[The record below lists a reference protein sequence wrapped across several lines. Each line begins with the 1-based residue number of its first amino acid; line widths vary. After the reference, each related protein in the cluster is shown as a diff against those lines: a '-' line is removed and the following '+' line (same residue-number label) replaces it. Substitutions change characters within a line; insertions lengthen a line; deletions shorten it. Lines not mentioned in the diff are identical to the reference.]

1 MFESAELGH
10 KVDAETYDAEVHHLR
25 ERLLRAQ
32 AEVFRKKAF
41 PVIVVISGF
50 EAAGKG
56 DTLHTLHEWMDSRH
70 IETHAFDRPDC
81 VERRHP
87 AMWRFWQALPRAGD
101 VGIFFGAWYRSTL
114 YSRVYGGEKRAE
126 LERELAQIARFE
138 QMLTDEGALLVKY
151 WLHLPKKEQR
161 KKLEELESNR
171 RTRWRVK
178 ASDWRNHERYGDFR
192 KAAEEMLHQTSS
204 HQAPWI
210 VVEGTDARYRRLTVA
225 RTLLD
230 AMRARLADHAQV
242 HVSAPPIVTA
252 VDNRKLLRDLDL
264 TKALAKNEYEK
275 RLAKAQGALAQLSR
289 RAAKRKRAA
298 VLVFEG
304 PDAAGKGGTIRRIT
318 AALDARHYRVTAI
331 SAPSEEERAHPYLW
345 RFWRTVPRGG
355 SIEIFDRSWYGRVL
369 VERVEEL
376 CPESVWM
383 RAYSEIN
390 DFEGQLVAHGIVVMK
405 FWLAISKA
413 EQLRRFHER
422 EDEADKRFKLTGED
436 WRNRKRWDAYEQAVC
451 DTYDRTSTSAAPWTI
466 VEANDKPYARVKV
479 LETIVARFRDEV

>member
-114 YSRVYGGEKRAE
+114 YVARLRRREARRARAAARADRPLRADADRRGGAP
-126 LERELAQIARFE
+126 REVLAPP
-138 QMLTDEGALLVKY
+138 
-151 WLHLPKKEQR
+151 PKKEQR

-178 ASDWRNHERYGDFR
+178 ASDWSNHERYGEFR

-210 VVEGTDARYRRLTVA
+210 VVEGTDDRYRRLTVA
-225 RTLLD
+225 
-230 AMRARLADHAQV
+230 ARSSTRCAPASADHAQV

-252 VDNRKLLRDLDL
+252 VDNRKLLRDLDF
-264 TKALAKNEYEK
+264 TKALAKNEYER
-275 RLAKAQGALAQLSR
+275 RLAKAQGALAR
-289 RAAKRKRAA
+289 
-298 VLVFEG
+298 
-304 PDAAGKGGTIRRIT
+304 
-318 AALDARHYRVTAI
+318 
-331 SAPSEEERAHPYLW
+331 
-345 RFWRTVPRGG
+345 
-355 SIEIFDRSWYGRVL
+355 
-369 VERVEEL
+369 
-376 CPESVWM
+376 
-383 RAYSEIN
+383 
-390 DFEGQLVAHGIVVMK
+390 
-405 FWLAISKA
+405 
-413 EQLRRFHER
+413 
-422 EDEADKRFKLTGED
+422 
-436 WRNRKRWDAYEQAVC
+436 
-451 DTYDRTSTSAAPWTI
+451 
-466 VEANDKPYARVKV
+466 
-479 LETIVARFRDEV
+479 